1 MTEDIRNIVENL
13 VNQMNCTIEGVI
25 DNDLM
30 KNTFCQTKWARSGKK
45 ITSVDTET
53 IYQIT
58 NVVSNEYI
66 DAIPVSSPVVFGSGT
81 YELVK
86 PYFISGT
93 RLATNSEWT
102 KVTPHLM
109 EKTPLIWLLEVIRYR
124 GFGRQSTMEFESDL
138 RLFFLDETNVA
149 QYYTADHRENVVY
162 PMEQL
167 AMEFINTIGRNR
179 NFKTIDDFEMITF
192 SRFGVEQEQG
202 VFKNILD
209 ANLSGCELRITLEK
223 FKENCKC

>member
-1 MTEDIRNIVENL
+1 MTEDIRNIVESL
-13 VNQMNCTIEGVI
+13 VNQMDCTIVGDFNEET
-25 DNDLM
+25 L
-30 KNTFCQTKWARSGKK
+30 KNEFCKTKWSRSGKQL
-45 ITSVDTET
+45 INLETET
-53 IYQIT
+53 IFT
-58 NVVSNEYI
+58 MTDVESNEFI
-66 DAIPVSSPVVFGSGT
+66 EAIALNGDAFQSGT

-102 KVTPHLM
+102 KVTPNLM